1 MRRLLAVAVLAAL
14 LPGCES
20 AEDHPARGL
29 EGGAYV
35 LYSSSEYGFTDEL
48 HGHLVM
54 VAPDGS
60 VSSLEVGG
68 LYLGSVSLLDGV
80 VYASGSG
87 SEVVVERDRVASYER
102 AHHYDLEWWAGV
114 AQGHRWTVFNVGV
127 RGDDYLMGVAAT
139 DRDGTIETRVAGDVV
154 ATAGCGDRVTLA
166 IGRWR
171 NASLR
176 TGTTLRDYRVQDG
189 AIVETNSERVVLP
202 EGGRVANL
210 ACVQGAE
217 VVLATVGDTSLVRV
231 EGDPRWR
238 PMREPEVRADFLV
251 LGADED
257 EVYLMDPRTGVF
269 AFAPATG
276 RSRRVVELTEEMS
289 NSEFSLQ
296 QDELVGWLVAEGRQ
310 PLLAT
315 FDADTGERLSEVSGE
330 EVARFL
336 DDHGEVVAKGP
347 VDLRSG

>member
-1 MRRLLAVAVLAAL
+1 
-14 LPGCES
+14 
-20 AEDHPARGL
+20 
-29 EGGAYV
+29 
-35 LYSSSEYGFTDEL
+35 
-48 HGHLVM
+48 
-54 VAPDGS
+54 
-60 VSSLEVGG
+60 
-68 LYLGSVSLLDGV
+68 
-80 VYASGSG
+80 
-87 SEVVVERDRVASYER
+87 
-102 AHHYDLEWWAGV
+102 
-114 AQGHRWTVFNVGV
+114 
-127 RGDDYLMGVAAT
+127 
-139 DRDGTIETRVAGDVV
+139 
-154 ATAGCGDRVTLA
+154 
-166 IGRWR
+166 
-171 NASLR
+171 
-176 TGTTLRDYRVQDG
+176 
-189 AIVETNSERVVLP
+189 
-202 EGGRVANL
+202 
-210 ACVQGAE
+210 
-217 VVLATVGDTSLVRV
+217 
-231 EGDPRWR
+231 
-238 PMREPEVRADFLV
+238 MREPEVRADFLV